1 MKSNTSIARSSL
13 VKAIVLYGITWSLIM
28 SFNSCFENPKTP
40 EITTSVRTEYIPGNP
55 LPIIW
60 VEGTINSDG
69 GSEIFE
75 KGVCYGTEPNP
86 TVSSGRTI
94 VGYGNADY
102 EVSIPLPPGN
112 YYVRAYAANGGGIG
126 YGESLPVTVTF
137 TEVVIVDFGDITATS
152 AFMRARIE
160 SNQTI
165 SSRGACWSTNPNPT
179 VNDTKIEISGG
190 TGTFEVN
197 LSDLTPGTS
206 YYTRA
211 FAKSGSEVYYSE
223 AITFTTIGFAQLTTK
238 ELLNPNTFIITTG
251 GNILTGFGV
260 TEAGIC
266 WSTNP
271 NPTIADNKTV
281 DYVYENSFFSDPY
294 DLLPGTTYYI
304 RAYATNMAGTAYGN
318 ELSITMPQA
327 AVMDVDNNPYSS
339 VTIGTQV
346 WLVENLKTSKYAN
359 GEAIPNLTN
368 LNDWASATSGAW
380 SYYDNEAQF
389 NSRYGKLYN
398 WFAVNDARNVCPA
411 GWHVPNDAEWQ
422 TLISIVGGE
431 NIAGNKLKEVSTAHW
446 KPINDFATNST
457 GFTALPGGARSTSM
471 GTVYP
476 MNSLGM
482 FWTKT
487 QVDANDAY
495 GYYLFDGYQS
505 ITKANYQKQLG
516 LSVRCIK
523 D

>member
-1 MKSNTSIARSSL
+1 MKSNTRFSAMPFIKVISGH
-13 VKAIVLYGITWSLIM
+13 GIILILL
-28 SFNSCFENPKTP
+28 SGLSSCFENPKTP
-40 EITTSVRTEYIPGNP
+40 EVTTTVRTEHIAGNP
-55 LPIIW
+55 LSIIW
-60 VEGTINSDG
+60 AGGKIQSDG

-75 KGVCYGTEPNP
+75 KGICYGTEPNP
-86 TVSSGRTI
+86 TVSSGRT
-94 VGYGNADY
+94 VAGFGNADY

-112 YYVRAYAANGGGIG
+112 NYVRAYAANGAGIG
-126 YGESLPVTVTF
+126 YGESIPVTVTF
-137 TEVVIVDFGDITATS
+137 SEVVIVDFGDVTAIS

-165 SSRGACWSTNPNPT
+165 LSQGACWSTNPNPT
-179 VNDTKIEISGG
+179 VNDTKTEISGG

-197 LSDLTPGTS
+197 LSGLTPGTS

-211 FAKSGSEVYYSE
+211 FAKSGTEVYYSE
-223 AITFTTIGFAQLTTK
+223 SIQFTTIGFAQLTTK
-238 ELLNPNTFIITTG
+238 ELLNPGTFLITTG
-251 GNILTGFGV
+251 GNILTSIGV
-260 TEAGIC
+260 TEAGVC
-266 WSTNP
+266 WSINS

-318 ELSITMPQA
+318 ELSVTMPQA
-327 AVMDVDNNPYSS
+327 AVTDIDNNPYSS

-346 WLVENLKTSKYAN
+346 WLIENLKTSKYAN

-380 SYYDNEAQF
+380 SYYENEAQF

-398 WFAVNDARNVCPA
+398 WFAVNDARNVCPD

-422 TLISIVGGE
+422 TLITTVGGE

-482 FWTKT
+482 FWTRT

-495 GYYLFDGYQS
+495 GYYLFDAYQS
-505 ITKANYQKQLG
+505 INKLNYQKQLG